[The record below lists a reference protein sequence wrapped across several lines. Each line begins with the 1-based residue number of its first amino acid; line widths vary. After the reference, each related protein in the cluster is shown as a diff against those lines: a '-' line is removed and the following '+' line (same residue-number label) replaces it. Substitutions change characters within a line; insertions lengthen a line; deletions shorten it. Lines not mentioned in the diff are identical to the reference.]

1 MFEAQNPNS
10 RLRRKGTRICTSD
23 LTAIARLN
31 VRLPHSPH
39 CGHNKVDKLIPTLSE
54 HGCSLPYFRSQNL
67 RAFSHLRPYVHAI
80 LPTVL
85 ILIST
90 GLAAGQTTGPA
101 EEVPGA
107 NPVMRRIERAR
118 ALAAVHQLQAAAT
131 ELENVRASVN
141 DVAVRNVTTL
151 MLLGIYL
158 EDGNYGRSQALL
170 EEAFVNRAAKK
181 DESIRTY
188 YAVAGQTLNGIRTHL
203 ARYRSYGIN
212 PSDSNVPV
220 EAGTD
225 LERVRTLLERVIAQ
239 AKEISTEAGRSYD
252 ALALQEDV
260 LGIRLSLAKND
271 EDRARWQTEYLLA
284 REKMASTGAQVQALG
299 RSSALNAVTAK
310 IPNPFAN
317 QKAPEGSSPTNG
329 TATTGTPGASA
340 SPTPIL
346 SSTTSGPEPQLV
358 TTGSLSGRET
368 KRVTPVY
375 PSTAK
380 THNVTGTVRVFA
392 IIDENGKVWITNSE
406 GPTLLRQAAEEAARG
421 WTFPPST
428 FAGKPARL
436 AGYLDFDF
444 KL

>member
-1 MFEAQNPNS
+1 M
-10 RLRRKGTRICTSD
+10 
-23 LTAIARLN
+23 
-31 VRLPHSPH
+31 
-39 CGHNKVDKLIPTLSE
+39 
-54 HGCSLPYFRSQNL
+54 
-67 RAFSHLRPYVHAI
+67 RAFSNLRTYVHAI

-85 ILIST
+85 ILITT
-90 GLAAGQTTGPA
+90 GFAAGQTTGA
-101 EEVPGA
+101 SEEVPGV

-141 DVAVRNVTTL
+141 DVALRNVTTL

-170 EEAFVNRAAKK
+170 EEAFANRAAQK

-188 YAVAGQTLNGIRTHL
+188 FAVAGQTLNGIRTHL

-212 PSDSNVPV
+212 PSDSNVPA
-220 EAGTD
+220 EAGAD

-239 AKEISTEAGRSYD
+239 AKEIATEAGRSYD
-252 ALALQEDV
+252 ALALQEEV
-260 LGIRLSLAKND
+260 FAIRLSLAKND

-284 REKMASTGAQVQALG
+284 REKMASSGSQVQALG

-317 QKAPEGSSPTNG
+317 QKAAEETNG
-329 TATTGTPGASA
+329 TAGTGTPAATA

-346 SSTTSGPEPQLV
+346 ASTTGPEPQLV

-368 KRVTPVY
+368 KRVTPAY
-375 PSTAK
+375 PSSAR

-406 GPTLLRQAAEEAARG
+406 GPVLLRQAAEDAARG
-421 WTFPPST
+421 WIFPPST

>member
-1 MFEAQNPNS
+1 M
-10 RLRRKGTRICTSD
+10 
-23 LTAIARLN
+23 
-31 VRLPHSPH
+31 
-39 CGHNKVDKLIPTLSE
+39 
-54 HGCSLPYFRSQNL
+54 
-67 RAFSHLRPYVHAI
+67 RAFSQLRPYVHAI
-80 LPTVL
+80 FPTVI
-85 ILIST
+85 ILITT
-90 GLAAGQTTGPA
+90 GFAVGQTTGA
-101 EEVPGA
+101 SEEVPA
-107 NPVMRRIERAR
+107 VSPVMRRIERAR

-141 DVAVRNVTTL
+141 DVTLRNAVTL

-170 EEAFVNRAAKK
+170 EEAFANRAAQK

-188 YAVAGQTLNGIRTHL
+188 FAAAGQTLNGIRTHL

-212 PSDSNVPV
+212 LSDAELPP
-220 EAGTD
+220 EANAD
-225 LERVRTLLERVIAQ
+225 LDRVRTLLERVVAQ

-260 LGIRLSLAKND
+260 LGIRLSLSRND

-284 REKMASTGAQVQALG
+284 REKMASAGSQVQTLG

-310 IPNPFAN
+310 IPNPFAT
-317 QKAPEGSSPTNG
+317 QKTAGESSPQTNG
-329 TATTGTPGASA
+329 TAAPATPGATSA
-340 SPTPIL
+340 PIL
-346 SSTTSGPEPQLV
+346 SSTTTAGPEPQLV
-358 TTGSLSGRET
+358 STGSLSGRET
-368 KRVTPVY
+368 KRVTPAY
-375 PSTAK
+375 PATARS
-380 THNVTGTVRVFA
+380 HNVTGTVRVFA

-421 WTFPPST
+421 WVFPPST